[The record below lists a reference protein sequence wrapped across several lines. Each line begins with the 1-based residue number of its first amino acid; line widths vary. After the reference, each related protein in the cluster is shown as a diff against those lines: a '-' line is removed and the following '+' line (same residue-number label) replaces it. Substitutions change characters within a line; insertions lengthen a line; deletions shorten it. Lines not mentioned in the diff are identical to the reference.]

1 MSLRVTLQYCVS
13 AVQSSTMVGEP
24 SAVRYVTVD
33 ICECVKN
40 KRKQTRQAGVRC
52 RGGAGDLR
60 VHVDAHVVHQRLV
73 CTLTCHSTG
82 TINGGGNEMRA

>member
-1 MSLRVTLQYCVS
+1 MSLRSTLQYCVS

-33 ICECVKN
+33 ICERVKN
-40 KRKQTRQAGVRC
+40 KESRQAGVRC

-60 VHVDAHVVHQRLV
+60 VHVDPHVVHQRLV

>member
-1 MSLRVTLQYCVS
+1 MSLRSTLQYCVS

-40 KRKQTRQAGVRC
+40 KESRQAGVRC
-52 RGGAGDLR
+52 RGGVGDLR
-60 VHVDAHVVHQRLV
+60 VHVNAHVVH
-73 CTLTCHSTG
+73 
-82 TINGGGNEMRA
+82 